1 MKILIYGSDGW
12 IGNQVCQI
20 LTNQNITYIKG
31 IIRAED
37 IEGLEN
43 EIKQINPT
51 HVMSFIG
58 RTHGKIDNH
67 EYTTIDYLEQPGSK
81 NHIKLYFNTV

>member
-43 EIKQINPT
+43 EIKQIL
-51 HVMSFIG
+51 HM
-58 RTHGKIDNH
+58 
-67 EYTTIDYLEQPGSK
+67 
-81 NHIKLYFNTV
+81 